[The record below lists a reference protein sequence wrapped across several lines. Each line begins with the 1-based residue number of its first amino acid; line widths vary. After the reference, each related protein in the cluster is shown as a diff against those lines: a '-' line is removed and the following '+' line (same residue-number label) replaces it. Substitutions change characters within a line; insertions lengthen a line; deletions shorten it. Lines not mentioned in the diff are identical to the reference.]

1 MPWFP
6 TLDLNLFKIWN
17 FTRLENGPYFKL
29 EMYSSNILNH
39 TNPSGP
45 ASLTITDPQ
54 FGLFRAAGGT
64 RSIYFRA
71 RIGF

>member
-6 TLDLNLFKIWN
+6 TLDFNVFKIWY
-17 FTRLENGPYFKL
+17 FLENGPYFKF
-29 EMYSSNILNH
+29 EMYSTNFLNH

-45 ASLTITDPQ
+45 SSLTISDPQ
-54 FGLFRAAGGT
+54 FGLFRATSGT

>member
-1 MPWFP
+1 M
-6 TLDLNLFKIWN
+6 
-17 FTRLENGPYFKL
+17 ENGPYLKF
-29 EMYSSNILNH
+29 EMYSTNFLNH

-45 ASLTITDPQ
+45 SSLTISDPQ
-54 FGLFRAAGGT
+54 FGLFRATGGT